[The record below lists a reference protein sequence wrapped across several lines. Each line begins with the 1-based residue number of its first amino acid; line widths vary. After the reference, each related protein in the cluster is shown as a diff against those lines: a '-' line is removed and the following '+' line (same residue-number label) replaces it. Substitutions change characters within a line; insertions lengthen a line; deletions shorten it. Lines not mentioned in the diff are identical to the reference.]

1 VTISVL
7 SLKNDLSFH
16 ARIVSDVKSLRKEKQ
31 RKEQVNM
38 PQPSESNTS
47 DVVIIGGGPAGST
60 SGYILSRAGLKVT
73 IVDKAHFP
81 RPKLCAGML
90 TQKTIRLVNSL
101 FGETADSL
109 RKKDVINFETRYFEI
124 FFRNRCIAKKH
135 HGNTPFYYVDRS
147 KYDNFFLQKAKAEGA
162 EVFEGE
168 NAVSVDS
175 RKNEIVTS
183 GGKTLRSKYII
194 AADGAYSRVRRD
206 LFFERH
212 NPDLWLRD
220 SAMAF
225 EAFVERK
232 RLRKASSVSYPR
244 IFYGYVKWG
253 YAWLFPNR
261 DRVIA
266 GLGGLNV
273 KNGRKLI
280 SSFHDFLSSIG
291 LSNCSEVRIQGHAV
305 PYGNFLENPVREST
319 LLVGDAAGL
328 ADPLLGEGIY
338 YAHKS
343 AELASLSIIQGT
355 RGGRNAGAAYR
366 KKLEEQVYPQLMG
379 AKNLRRLLFS
389 DFNTYSQY
397 VILQVMLGL
406 FNERILRMI
415 HNEGSYLM
423 FK

>member
-1 VTISVL
+1 
-7 SLKNDLSFH
+7 
-16 ARIVSDVKSLRKEKQ
+16 
-31 RKEQVNM
+31 M
-38 PQPSESNTS
+38 PQPSENNTY

-60 SGYILSRAGLKVT
+60 SGYILSKAGLKTT
-73 IVDKAHFP
+73 IVDKACFP

-109 RKKDVINFETRYFEI
+109 RKENVINFETGYFEI

-135 HGNTPFYYVDRS
+135 HENTPFYYVNRS
-147 KYDNFFLQKAKAEGA
+147 MYDNFFLQKAEAEGA
-162 EVFEGE
+162 EVLEGE
-168 NAVSVDS
+168 TAVSLDY

-194 AADGAYSRVRRD
+194 AADGVYSRVRRE

-212 NPDLWLRD
+212 TPDLWLRD

-232 RLRKASSVSYPR
+232 RLRNASDISYPR
-244 IFYGYVKWG
+244 IFYGYVECG

-261 DRVIA
+261 DRIIA

-273 KNGRKLI
+273 KNGKKLL
-280 SSFHDFLSSIG
+280 SSFHEFLSSRG
-291 LSNCSEVRIQGHAV
+291 LSNSEIRIQGHAV
-305 PYGNFLENPVREST
+305 PYGNFIKNPVREST
-319 LLVGDAAGL
+319 LLVGDAAGF

-343 AELASLSIIQGT
+343 AQLASLAIIQEIHGGKDAGT
-355 RGGRNAGAAYR
+355 AYR
-366 KKLEEQVYPQLMG
+366 KKLEEQVYPQLVG

-389 DFNTYSQY
+389 DFNACSQY
-397 VILQVMLGL
+397 VIFQVMLGL
-406 FNERILRMI
+406 FNKRILRMV
-415 HNEGSYLM
+415 HNEGSYGM